1 MSQNSPF
8 SVDEYHLSMGS
19 PFSVEE
25 YCDRTSPIALS
36 HEFSI
41 DEYDYNEYL
50 IYEEEGIEAT
60 TSGVGVAHTNV
71 NDHNEPINVCVEQ
84 IPSASPMHFT
94 RVPRRN
100 NRDRFSLVTSKN

>member
-1 MSQNSPF
+1 M
-8 SVDEYHLSMGS
+8 SMGS
-19 PFSVEE
+19 PFSIEE
-25 YCDRTSPIALS
+25 YCDRAPSIESQSPLPLS
-36 HEFSI
+36 NEFLI
-41 DEYDYNEYL
+41 DEYNYNEDLTYQ
-50 IYEEEGIEAT
+50 EMGIEAT
-60 TSGVGVAHTNV
+60 TSVARVAHTNV